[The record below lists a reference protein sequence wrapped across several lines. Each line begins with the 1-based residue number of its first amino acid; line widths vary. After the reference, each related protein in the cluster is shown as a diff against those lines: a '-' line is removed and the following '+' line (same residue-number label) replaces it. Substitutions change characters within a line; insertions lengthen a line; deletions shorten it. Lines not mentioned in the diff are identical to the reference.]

1 VKREARI
8 TAALT
13 LCLVASLAP
22 LMSFPAVLPQ
32 VSQAWGLSAAE
43 AGWIGGIYFA
53 GYALAVPFLSGWTDR
68 IDGRWVLAGSS
79 VLGGAA
85 AIAFA
90 MWANGFWM
98 AAALRFLGGIAFA
111 GVHMPGLTLLSR
123 YVDGPGQGRAVSIY
137 TSSYALGSAG
147 SFLLA
152 GVADAVFGWRA
163 VFVASAVGPVVALAA
178 VACLPRPPLRPQTA
192 GVMPDFGGVF
202 RDRTFMKYVAA
213 FAGNTWEVFGIR
225 VWFVACLAWTLSLPG
240 NQLDLPNLAIVA
252 GVASLAGLPASV
264 LVAELASRWN
274 RGRVVIGT
282 CLVSVAVCIALAATA
297 GGSAAVVLTL
307 LVLLQITSFADVGA
321 LGVGAISTSTPSRRG
336 ASMAV
341 YALAGFTSG
350 FAAPA
355 VMGMVL
361 DLFGG
366 SEPAHGWTAAFLVM
380 AAGSCVTAIAMWS
393 ARGQASV
400 AMPAGRA
407 PDRPPPY

>member
-1 VKREARI
+1 MSVPTAARV

-13 LCLVASLAP
+13 LCLVTSLAP

-32 VSQAWGLSAAE
+32 VSSAWQLSASE

-68 IDGRWVLAGSS
+68 VDGRWVLAGSS
-79 VLGGAA
+79 LLGAA
-85 AIAFA
+85 AGFAFA
-90 MWANGFWM
+90 EWANGFWM
-98 AAALRFLGGIAFA
+98 ALALRFIGGIAFA
-111 GVHMPGLTLLSR
+111 GVHMPALTLLTR
-123 YVDGPGQGRAVSIY
+123 YVDGPGQGRAVSTY

-152 GVADAVFGWRA
+152 GAADVMFGWRA
-163 VFVASAVGPVVALAA
+163 VFTASAIGPLITLAA
-178 VACLPRPPLRPQTA
+178 VACLPPPPPRPHAA

-202 RDRTFMKYVAA
+202 RDRDFMKYVLA

-240 NQLDLPNLAIVA
+240 NQLDLPNLAVIA

-264 LVAELASRWN
+264 AVAELASRW
-274 RGRVVIGT
+274 GRSRVIIAT
-282 CLVSVAVCIALAATA
+282 CVVSVGVCIALAATA
-297 GGSAAVVLTL
+297 GGNAAVVLTL

-321 LGVGAISTSTPSRRG
+321 LGVGAIGSSTESRRG

-341 YALAGFTSG
+341 YALGGFTSG
-350 FAAPA
+350 FLAPA
-355 VMGMVL
+355 VMGLVL

-366 SEPAHGWTAAFLVM
+366 SGSASGWTAAFLIM
-380 AAGSCVTAIAMWS
+380 AIGSCVTAAAMWTS
-393 ARGQASV
+393 YRLNKC
-400 AMPAGRA
+400 R
-407 PDRPPPY
+407 RR